1 MATPQIK
8 RDIIANLRHDLDGS
22 LDDAIALLQ
31 RYKVEAEAKGYAA
44 LEIDID
50 VYDEYGS
57 PVVDVEL
64 FGNRMET
71 DQEAESRE
79 RLAAHA
85 AKQAEHYARLQY
97 EQLKAKFG

>member
-1 MATPQIK
+1 MSKPQMK

-31 RYKVEAEAKGYAA
+31 RHKAEAEAKGYTA
-44 LEIDID
+44 LEIDIY

-57 PVVDVEL
+57 PAVDVEL

-71 DQEAESRE
+71 DQETESRE

-85 AKQAEHYARLQY
+85 AQQAEQYARLQY

>member
-1 MATPQIK
+1 MATPQMK

-31 RYKVEAEAKGYAA
+31 RHKAEAEANGYTA

-57 PVVDVEL
+57 PAVDVEL
-64 FGNRMET
+64 LGNRMEI
-71 DQEAESRE
+71 DEEAEHRE
-79 RLAAHA
+79 RLTAHA
-85 AKQAEHYARLQY
+85 AEQAERYARIQY
-97 EQLKAKFG
+97 DQLRARFG